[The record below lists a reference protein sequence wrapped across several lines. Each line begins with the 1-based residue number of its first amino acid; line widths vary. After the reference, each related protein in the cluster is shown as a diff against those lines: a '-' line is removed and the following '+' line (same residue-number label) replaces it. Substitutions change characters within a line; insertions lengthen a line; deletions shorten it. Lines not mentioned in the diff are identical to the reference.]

1 MPHRRGPVQTT
12 ETATATTAAAAPPRA
27 APPVWELVSMVA
39 ALMALNA
46 LAIDLMLPAL
56 GIIAQDL
63 DVTNAN
69 DQQLVVVAYVL
80 GIGAPQLIF
89 GPVSDRFGRRP
100 PLFVAL
106 VGYAAA
112 GIACALA
119 RDFTLLLAMRFVQG
133 VFASGCRVVA
143 ISIVR
148 DLYAGRGMAR
158 VMSLV
163 MTVFMVVPIF
173 APALGQ
179 LVLYV
184 APWRWCFAVLTIAGA
199 VMFVWVLLRL
209 PETLSSAARRPLD
222 LAATVGA
229 YKMIAKSRVTL
240 GYMIASGV
248 IFGALFA
255 FISSAEQ
262 IFREVFDQGDAFV
275 LWFAG
280 VALMLSI
287 ANYLNSRLVERF
299 GMRRMSHVALVGFST
314 IAVVLYLCMA
324 LVGEELYLFFPLFGL
339 LFAFFGLIGSNF
351 NALAMEPL
359 GAIAGTASSAFGF
372 TTTTLSG
379 VIGGGIARLYDGTT
393 EPVLLG
399 FVVLGLSSLAIV
411 TVTERGKLFSV
422 E

>member
-1 MPHRRGPVQTT
+1 VPTT
-12 ETATATTAAAAPPRA
+12 ETAPADGPSVTAPSVAPPT
-27 APPVWELVSMVA
+27 WELVSMVA

-56 GIIAQDL
+56 GIIARDL
-63 DVTNAN
+63 QLPNAN

-80 GIGAPQLIF
+80 GIGAPQLIY

-119 RDFTLLLAMRFVQG
+119 PDFTTLLAMRFLQG
-133 VFASGCRVVA
+133 VFASGCRVVS

-148 DLYAGRGMAR
+148 DLYVGRGMAR

-184 APWRWCFAVLTIAGA
+184 APWRWCFAVLTAAGV
-199 VMFVWVLLRL
+199 VMFFWVLVRL
-209 PETLSSAARRPLD
+209 PETLPVAARRPLD
-222 LAATVGA
+222 IATTLGA
-229 YKMIAKSRVTL
+229 YAMIGKSRVTL
-240 GYMIASGV
+240 GYTLAGGV

-275 LWFAG
+275 LWFAA
-280 VALMLSI
+280 VAFMLSG
-287 ANYLNSRLVERF
+287 ATYANSRLVERF

-314 IAVVLYLCMA
+314 VSVVLYLCMA
-324 LVGEELYLFFPLFGL
+324 YVGEELYLFFPLFGL
-339 LFAFFGLIGSNF
+339 VFAFFGLIGSNF

-372 TTTTLSG
+372 ATTTLSG
-379 VIGGGIARLYDGTT
+379 VLGGAIARLYDGTT
-393 EPVLLG
+393 QPVLLG
-399 FVVLGLSSLAIV
+399 FIALGLCALAIV
-411 TVTERGKLFSV
+411 AVTERGKLFDAA
-422 E
+422 